1 MDSRF
6 SVSIMMILRMNLKSI
21 QCQNK
26 RFLTFKWTFKITM
39 PVFFSEFQNLANKLF
54 QIRFICYFLWNVL
67 HFYLFQKNSLSKSD
81 WRHFSSIACSCDVH
95 CLQRLESENILH
107 SILQYFIGARQL
119 SIWPF
124 TLNIDLCYHSPL
136 F

>member
-1 MDSRF
+1 
-6 SVSIMMILRMNLKSI
+6 MMILRMNLKSI

-26 RFLTFKWTFKITM
+26 RFLSFKWTFNITA
-39 PVFFSEFQNLANKLF
+39 PVVFSEFQNLANKSFNLL
-54 QIRFICYFLWNVL
+54 ICFICYFLLIVL
-67 HFYLFQKNSLSKSD
+67 NFYLFQKNSLSKSD

-107 SILQYFIGARQL
+107 SILQYFIGARHL